1 MQCIMLYKTLLY
13 SVHTKQTLTLTAVY
27 ESINSM
33 QSHLQAVQENLF
45 THVCH
50 LLHAESTVSH
60 ELLKKVMA
68 TWEIIDYERE
78 ALTLKIHSLSSA
90 FHPKP
95 NIKLL
100 NPRVTSKAYLLRLL
114 SCQLVGWNWKIDPA
128 AGKHCS
134 SLGPHCGYYHYHFG
148 LAFSPIR

>member
-1 MQCIMLYKTLLY
+1 MIIQCAYK
-13 SVHTKQTLTLTAVY
+13 AVY
-27 ESINSM
+27 VSINSM

-78 ALTLKIHSLSSA
+78 ALTLLHS
-90 FHPKP
+90 F
-95 NIKLL
+95 
-100 NPRVTSKAYLLRLL
+100 TEQ
-114 SCQLVGWNWKIDPA
+114 C
-128 AGKHCS
+128 
-134 SLGPHCGYYHYHFG
+134 
-148 LAFSPIR
+148 FS